1 MHQAS
6 FQSQVVRLTSDVLRP
21 WISGPADV
29 ATRQYAQLAEE
40 AGMSLTELSVR
51 WCRQRAGVTTTLLVG
66 GGGRAHGH
74 SPRTRLILTPRTCL
88 VLASYSPRTRLVL
101 ASQVCMYHS
110 LLIFTVGVSES
121 SSRVLFVVAAQ
132 LAPAVQ
138 PTVTYNYRQ

>member
-66 GGGRAHGH
+66 GEGA
-74 SPRTRLILTPRTCL
+74 RTVTRL
-88 VLASYSPRTRLVL
+88 VLALYSPLVL
-101 ASQVCMYHS
+101 ASQVCIYHS
-110 LLIFTVGVSES
+110 LFMFTIGVSES

-138 PTVTYNYRQ
+138 PTVT

>member
-66 GGGRAHGH
+66 GEGARTVTRLVLALYSPLVLASY
-74 SPRTRLILTPRTCL
+74 SPRTRLILTPRTR
-88 VLASYSPRTRLVL
+88 LASLHIP
-101 ASQVCMYHS
+101 
-110 LLIFTVGVSES
+110 F
-121 SSRVLFVVAAQ
+121 
-132 LAPAVQ
+132 AVY
-138 PTVTYNYRQ
+138 VHYRSK